1 MNTSVAD
8 LTTTTSATTTSATT
22 TDRLTSTLALVYA
35 EVELLLTKFRG
46 GEKDQDGRRWIWASN
61 KQIHQRLME
70 RFPYL
75 KISVSTVQRA
85 LRKLIDQGW
94 LLGSQRKRQRCW
106 SIQFYALPEFHPQAE
121 AANELATAREVA
133 AEKQATTGKSQGD
146 SQTLSSYRSTNR
158 RKAPIGFGK
167 SNSRTALTEIN
178 ASATRP
184 AQKPEKSILING
196 IWCCDDDLFPSYA

>member
-1 MNTSVAD
+1 MNTIVTD
-8 LTTTTSATTTSATT
+8 TTTTTTSTTSTTT

-46 GEKDQDGRRWIWASN
+46 GEKDENGRRWIWASN
-61 KQIHQRLME
+61 KQVLERLKE
-70 RFPYL
+70 KYPYL
-75 KISVSTVQRA
+75 KLSLSTVQRA

-133 AEKQATTGKSQGD
+133 AEKQVTAGKSPGD
-146 SQTLSSYRSTNR
+146 SQTPSSYRSTNR

-196 IWCCDDDLFPSYA
+196 VLCCDDDLFPSYT